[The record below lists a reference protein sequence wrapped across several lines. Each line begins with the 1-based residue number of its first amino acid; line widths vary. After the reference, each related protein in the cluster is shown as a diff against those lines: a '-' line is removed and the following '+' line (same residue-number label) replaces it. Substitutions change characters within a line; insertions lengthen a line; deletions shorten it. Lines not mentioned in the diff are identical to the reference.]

1 MQDCEDIMSIAPE
14 FRKLTGFEHF
24 FAAARYSAGGA
35 KRAWEEAAF
44 RHEVLAFVVL
54 LVIYFIL
61 EAPLEIFGIATG
73 LFLLTIAVE
82 ALNTA
87 IEEIVDRISP
97 KFSTTARHAKD
108 LGSFAVFCLLA
119 LNGLLLGYSLL
130 LKYLI

>member
-1 MQDCEDIMSIAPE
+1 MTMSAE

-35 KRAWEEAAF
+35 KRAWQEAAF
-44 RHEVLAFVVL
+44 RHEVLAFAVL
-54 LVIYFIL
+54 LVIYFL
-61 EAPLEIFGIATG
+61 LAAPLETYGIAIG

-97 KFSTTARHAKD
+97 EFSTTARDAKD
-108 LGSFAVFCLLA
+108 LGSFAVFCLLS
-119 LNGLLLGYSLL
+119 LNGLLLGYSLWV
-130 LKYLI
+130 KYLDV

>member
-1 MQDCEDIMSIAPE
+1 MTMSAE

-35 KRAWEEAAF
+35 KRAWQEAAF
-44 RHEVLAFVVL
+44 RHEVLAFAVL
-54 LVIYFIL
+54 LVIYFL
-61 EAPLEIFGIATG
+61 LAAPLETYGIAIG

-97 KFSTTARHAKD
+97 EFSTTARHAKD
-108 LGSFAVFCLLA
+108 LGSFAVLCLLS
-119 LNGLLLGYSLL
+119 LNGLLLGYSLWV
-130 LKYLI
+130 KYLDV

>member
-1 MQDCEDIMSIAPE
+1 MSAE

-35 KRAWEEAAF
+35 KRAWQEAAF
-44 RHEVLAFVVL
+44 RHEVLAFAVL
-54 LVIYFIL
+54 LVIYFL
-61 EAPLEIFGIATG
+61 LAAPLETYGIAIG

-97 KFSTTARHAKD
+97 EFSTTARDAKD
-108 LGSFAVFCLLA
+108 LGSFAVFCLLS
-119 LNGLLLGYSLL
+119 LNGLLLGYSLWV
-130 LKYLI
+130 KYLDV

>member
-1 MQDCEDIMSIAPE
+1 MTMAPE

-35 KRAWEEAAF
+35 KRAWQEAAF
-44 RHEVLAFVVL
+44 RHEVLAFGVL
-54 LVIYFIL
+54 LVIYFL
-61 EAPLEIFGIATG
+61 LTVPLETYGIALG

-97 KFSTTARHAKD
+97 EFSTTARHAKD
-108 LGSFAVFCLLA
+108 LGSFAVFCLLS

-130 LKYLI
+130 VKYLEV